1 MELLGIRVQRNFCS
15 LGGGSARKEKLWREY
30 IYRSCLDG
38 DVVRGI
44 LVLARSSRESGGLGG
59 RVVCDAAGCLARVV
73 GVGELLPATVTGA
86 GGLWEYFFLRRC
98 EVSVRATEVVEA
110 SLFKANGSGSGAE
123 LEIFARRQSAR
134 TMATRRVT
142 PTEPPRPALV
152 RRGCGPAVLMQG
164 CIF

>member
-59 RVVCDAAGCLARVV
+59 RFVCDAAGCLARVM

-86 GGLWEYFFLRRC
+86 GGLREYFFAW
-98 EVSVRATEVVEA
+98 VRGECAGDGGGGVEA
-110 SLFKANGSGSGAE
+110 SLFKANGCGVRNLCPAPIRANHGHPASHAHGASTAC
-123 LEIFARRQSAR
+123 LGTTWLLS
-134 TMATRRVT
+134 
-142 PTEPPRPALV
+142 
-152 RRGCGPAVLMQG
+152 
-164 CIF
+164 